1 MEIKIGTLEQTLKKV
16 IDIMREKYD
25 LDLSARK
32 FIKTKLDSSYLY
44 VDYPYV
50 IVSNNRYEFDY
61 QFIYVLEYQN
71 GAPRVWEINLE
82 RFEEF

>member
-1 MEIKIGTLEQTLKKV
+1 MGIKIGSIDETLKKV
-16 IDIMREKYD
+16 IEIMRERYA
-25 LDLSARK
+25 LDLSTRK
-32 FIKTKLDSSYLY
+32 FIKTELDYLYLY

-71 GAPRVWEINLE
+71 GVPRVWEINLE